1 METLNKTIEDKLNEG
16 RSYRNMQSFE
26 IREADDQNRKIAQG
40 YATTFNEPYELFSYD
55 NWEGYRVHFM
65 EQIDPN
71 AFDNTDMADTIMQ
84 YNHEGRVFARVS
96 NRTLSL
102 RTDAH
107 GLLVEADLGGTE
119 IGRQLYEEI
128 KGGYT
133 NRMSFGFTVSKD
145 TRTEERDDD
154 NKVITILRTITGIK
168 TLWDVSAVSI
178 PANDGTEISAR
189 SWCDGV
195 IAELTEEFRK
205 AEEKAKQEKIKR
217 IKVLAMATLT
227 ALEAEDGKIN

>member
-1 METLNKTIEDKLNEG
+1 METLNKTMEDKLNEG
-16 RSYRNMQSFE
+16 RSYRNMVNFE
-26 IREADDQNRKIAQG
+26 VRESDDDEMIAEG

-65 EQIDPN
+65 EQVDPD
-71 AFDNTDMADTIMQ
+71 AFRETEMDDTIMQ

-96 NRTLSL
+96 NRTLQL
-102 RTDAH
+102 RTDSH
-107 GLLVEADLGGTE
+107 GLHVRADLGGTE

-133 NRMSFGFTVSKD
+133 NRMSFGFTVAKD

-154 NKVITILRTITGIK
+154 NKVITILRTITKIK
-168 TLWDVSAVSI
+168 RLWDVSAVSI

-205 AEEKAKQEKIKR
+205 AEEVAIKKAKIR
-217 IKVLAMATLT
+217 ILT
-227 ALEAEDGKIN
+227 EV

>member
-1 METLNKTIEDKLNEG
+1 METLNKTIEDKLKEG
-16 RSYRNMQSFE
+16 RAYRNMINFE
-26 IREADDQNRKIAQG
+26 VRESSDGKMIAEG
-40 YATTFNEPYELFSYD
+40 YATTFDEPYELFSFD
-55 NWEGYRVHFM
+55 NWEGYRVHFL
-65 EQIDPN
+65 EQVDR
-71 AFDNTDMADTIMQ
+71 ASFRNTDMTDTIMQ

-96 NRTLSL
+96 NNTLQL
-102 RTDAH
+102 RTDNH
-107 GLLVEADLGGTE
+107 GLKVEADLSGTE

-145 TRTEERDDD
+145 TRTEERDEE
-154 NKVITILRTITGIK
+154 NKVIKILRTITGISR
-168 TLWDVSAVSI
+168 LWDVSAVSI

-205 AEEKAKQEKIKR
+205 AEATRKQKQKIR
-217 IKVLAMATLT
+217 ILT
-227 ALEAEDGKIN
+227 EV

>member
-1 METLNKTIEDKLNEG
+1 MDLNKTIEDKLNEG
-16 RSYRNMQSFE
+16 RVYRNMKNFE
-26 IREADDQNRKIAQG
+26 IRADAPDQMIAQG

-65 EQIDPN
+65 EQIDPD
-71 AFDNTDMADTIMQ
+71 AFKETNMSDTIMQ

-96 NRTLSL
+96 NRTLKL
-102 RTDAH
+102 RIDQH
-107 GLLVEADLGGTE
+107 GLYVEADLGGTE

-133 NRMSFGFTVSKD
+133 NRMSFGFTVKKD
-145 TRTEERDDD
+145 TRTEERDDE
-154 NKVITILRTITGIK
+154 NKVLTILRTITDIK

-189 SWCDGV
+189 SYCDGV

-205 AEEKAKQEKIKR
+205 AEEEKRNRERKIKR
-217 IKVLAMATLT
+217 IKILT
-227 ALEAEDGKIN
+227 MEVEE

>member
-1 METLNKTIEDKLNEG
+1 MAELNKTIEEKLKES

-26 IREADDQNRKIAQG
+26 IREAEDDKKIAEG

-65 EQIDPN
+65 EQVDRS
-71 AFDNTDMADTIMQ
+71 AFDETDMSDTIMQ

-96 NRTLSL
+96 NKTLDLSI
-102 RTDAH
+102 DSH
-107 GLLVEADLGGTE
+107 GLKIRADLGGTE

-145 TRTEERDDD
+145 SRTEDRDED
-154 NKVITILRTITGIK
+154 NKTITITRTITKISK
-168 TLWDVSAVSI
+168 LWDVSAVSL

-205 AEEKAKQEKIKR
+205 AEEREKQKQKIR
-217 IKVLAMATLT
+217 ILSEV
-227 ALEAEDGKIN
+227 